1 MTRTRSRKV
10 IAGPEGGLNMSV
22 TIQRVTVTNELL
34 QTLQFK
40 ALLNASMLIGEAE
53 ILFSAKR
60 HARSYFLA
68 AAAIEEIG
76 KAALAFIAR
85 GRNLS
90 DHAIQTR
97 LATELGS
104 HSAKI
109 SCAFV
114 ASIKTMSP
122 EQVRG
127 WLEEFTSLCSGL
139 RRGREAALYS
149 DVTEDGEIRSP
160 DQIVTDTNAHDCI
173 RLAKTLIANTTQ
185 MVSDT
190 SPQKFTAVQDRH
202 YALGK
207 KVLQVWQNPDF
218 GDHLLM
224 HLETSAHEFD
234 LFAATVEFYAESQLA
249 KRKP

>member
-1 MTRTRSRKV
+1 MNRIVS
-10 IAGPEGGLNMSV
+10 
-22 TIQRVTVTNELL
+22 IQQMRFTDELL
-34 QTLQFK
+34 AEFQRH
-40 ALLNASMLIGEAE
+40 ALSNAESLIQEAE

-97 LATELGS
+97 LATELAS

-109 SCAFV
+109 SAAFV
-114 ASIKTMSP
+114 ASIKRMSP
-122 EQVRG
+122 EQVGG

-149 DVTEDGEIRSP
+149 DVTENGEIRSP
-160 DQIVTDTNAHDCI
+160 DQVVAEINAYDCI
-173 RLAKTLIANTTQ
+173 RLAKTLIAVTTQ

-190 SPQKFTAVQDRH
+190 SPQKFTEVQDRH

-218 GDHLLM
+218 GDHLLKQ
-224 HLETSAHEFD
+224 LETSAPEFD
-234 LFAATVEFYAESQLA
+234 LIAATVEFYAKSQLA
-249 KRKP
+249 RRKP